1 MEYVTALRGG
11 DSNSSPAA
19 NKDYYA
25 YNNSSNATYEWTA
38 EMADY
43 FNEHILPGYNRAS
56 WRGRQAVAGEHKMG
70 TGDLAFA
77 YVENTK
83 ETAIDIK
90 EALAQPFVLI
100 ARWIKDGSKYYY
112 RVPYQASGKSYTY
125 NDKSYGGLDKFG
137 STVCPATVKYD
148 EPNRSNYT
156 HYESGRDVPLF
167 RLAETYLLRAEA
179 YGRKGNYNAAIDD
192 IIKYVPVQ
200 RSRLVKLV
208 QKFLHVC
215 SLDMKN

>member
-1 MEYVTALRGG
+1 
-11 DSNSSPAA
+11 
-19 NKDYYA
+19 
-25 YNNSSNATYEWTA
+25 
-38 EMADY
+38 
-43 FNEHILPGYNRAS
+43 
-56 WRGRQAVAGEHKMG
+56 
-70 TGDLAFA
+70 
-77 YVENTK
+77 
-83 ETAIDIK
+83 
-90 EALAQPFVLI
+90 
-100 ARWIKDGSKYYY
+100 
-112 RVPYQASGKSYTY
+112 
-125 NDKSYGGLDKFG
+125 
-137 STVCPATVKYD
+137 VKYD

-192 IIKYVPVQ
+192 INKV

>member
-1 MEYVTALRGG
+1 
-11 DSNSSPAA
+11 
-19 NKDYYA
+19 
-25 YNNSSNATYEWTA
+25 
-38 EMADY
+38 
-43 FNEHILPGYNRAS
+43 
-56 WRGRQAVAGEHKMG
+56 MG

-148 EPNRSNYT
+148 EPVT
-156 HYESGRDVPLF
+156 IL
-167 RLAETYLLRAEA
+167 
-179 YGRKGNYNAAIDD
+179 IM
-192 IIKYVPVQ
+192 
-200 RSRLVKLV
+200 
-208 QKFLHVC
+208 
-215 SLDMKN
+215 SLDVMYLYSVWLKLICFVLKLMDVRGIIMRL